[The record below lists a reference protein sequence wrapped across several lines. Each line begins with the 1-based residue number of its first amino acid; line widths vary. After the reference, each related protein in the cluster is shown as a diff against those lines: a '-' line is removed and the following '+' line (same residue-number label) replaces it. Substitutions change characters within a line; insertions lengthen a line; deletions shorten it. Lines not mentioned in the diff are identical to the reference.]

1 MVNDGDK
8 ESDIEAGKVVTD
20 DGQEGEGKM
29 NILRE
34 LGVLKKTGFLRKE
47 FQVKGCV
54 GRQFRKK
61 NSRMCLLR
69 TT

>member
-8 ESDIEAGKVVTD
+8 ESDIEAGKAVAD

-29 NILRE
+29 DVLRE

-47 FQVKGCV
+47 FQVKGSI
-54 GRQFRKK
+54 GRQSRKK
-61 NSRMCLLR
+61 NSRMCLLC